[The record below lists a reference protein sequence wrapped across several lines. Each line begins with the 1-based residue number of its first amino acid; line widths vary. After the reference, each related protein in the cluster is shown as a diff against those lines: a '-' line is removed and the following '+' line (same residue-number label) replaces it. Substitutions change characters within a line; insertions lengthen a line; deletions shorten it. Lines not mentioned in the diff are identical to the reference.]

1 MQVESDFIFTVEMVF
16 KNINA
21 FKYNILTNYQIDRL
35 LSNAYIMKIMDDEG
49 CDKGMMNQMESI
61 QAVKLSPFNDQF
73 KILFKSYLLNL
84 FK

>member
-1 MQVESDFIFTVEMVF
+1 MVF

-21 FKYNILTNYQIDRL
+21 FKYNILTNCQIDRL

-61 QAVKLSPFNDQF
+61 QV
-73 KILFKSYLLNL
+73 Y
-84 FK
+84 